1 MLSFDIRALRE
12 QAVVVEGDLPASDPI
27 WEEGDPLPVGGVHVS
42 GRLSPAGSDRFYFHA
57 HLSGEVAG
65 ECRRCLTEAA
75 AEVHD
80 EAHLIF
86 AEGGVDEVD
95 DPDVFVIDPGAHEL
109 DLRYAVREQWMLV
122 APRFLECRPDCK
134 GLCKRCGADLNDGPC
149 DCPPATDARWDALR
163 APRGAAE

>member
-12 QAVVVEGDLPASDPI
+12 QAVMVDGDLPATDPV
-27 WEEGDPLPVGGVHVS
+27 WQEGDPLPVGGVHVT
-42 GRLSPAGSDRFYFHA
+42 GRLSAAGSDRFYFHA

-65 ECRRCLTEAA
+65 TCRLCLTDAG

-80 EAHLIF
+80 EAHFIF
-86 AEGGVDEVD
+86 TDGGEGDED

-109 DLRYAVREQWMLV
+109 DLRDAVREQWLLV
-122 APRFLECRPDCK
+122 APAYLECRPDCK
-134 GLCKRCGADLNDGPC
+134 GLCKRCGADLNAGPC

-163 APRGAAE
+163 ASRGAAE